1 MSYPENYET
10 ARKFASSA
18 QEEME
23 GYSIPPNPMNFT
35 VWYTYVT
42 GQDQALNAAIDKAIG
57 QKQGFTAELNEEIY
71 GNFFS
76 LDKQGRAI
84 EETGGQIEKTV
95 EEMLAAIATA
105 TDDTAGYGKTLTDL
119 SQKLVSD
126 RSDAGKIIQRILSE
140 THSIVQ
146 KNRTLE
152 KSLQSSSEEITAL
165 RDHLKSMRDET
176 LTDALTGIPNRKCF
190 DLRLSESLRS
200 AKEDQLELCLVM
212 IDIDHFK
219 KFNDTYGHRIGDSV
233 LKVVARNLKDG
244 VKGKD
249 TPARYG
255 GEEFAII
262 LPDTSLAGAQAVAEK
277 IREQMA
283 RKQLK
288 NTKTGEKYG
297 TITLSM
303 GVAKFRSNENSG
315 SLIQRADEALYRAKH
330 DGRNRVVP
338 ETLLEKKVR
347 AAV

>member
-1 MSYPENYET
+1 MSNPESYET
-10 ARKFASSA
+10 VQKYASSA
-18 QEEME
+18 QAEMT
-23 GYSIPPNPMNFT
+23 GYGIPPNPMNFT
-35 VWYTYVT
+35 IWYTYVT
-42 GQDQALNAAIDKAIG
+42 GQDQSLNAVIDEAIS
-57 QKQGFTAELNEEIY
+57 QKMGFTPQFNEEVY
-71 GNFFS
+71 GKFFS
-76 LDKQGRAI
+76 LDKQGQVI

-95 EEMLAAIATA
+95 EELLAAIASA
-105 TDDTAGYGKTLTDL
+105 TDDTADFGHTLTDL
-119 SQKLVSD
+119 SGKLASD
-126 RSDAGKIIQRILSE
+126 TANAGKIIQRILSE

-146 KNRTLE
+146 KNRKLE
-152 KSLQSSSEEITAL
+152 KNLQSSTDEIAAL

-176 LTDALTGIPNRKCF
+176 LTDGLTGIPNRKCF

-200 AKEDQLELCLVM
+200 AHSDRHELCLVM

-219 KFNDTYGHRIGDSV
+219 KFNDTFGHRIGDSV

-262 LPDTSLAGAQAVAEK
+262 LPDTDLSGAQALAEK

-303 GVAKFRSNENSG
+303 GIARFRPNDTPDSFV
-315 SLIQRADEALYRAKH
+315 QRADKALYRAKH

-338 ETLLEKKVR
+338 ETMLETR
-347 AAV
+347 EHTAV